1 MPIPI
6 IASDMT
12 ITITSIVSHVGMR
25 VAGWVIACASAA
37 HVMYRMAAIGCE
49 RVHTSWRAKSE
60 RRPLCEFAH
69 CLGGAAFSGD
79 RGDERAA
86 FFRGEEL
93 CLVRPIREDE
103 KCDYSDPHGWDRFG
117 DVHDLPTPQTELAI
131 QAEKSRR
138 YRRADRHPRSS
149 EKRIG
154 ALSLH
159 GSRAKCYTIFNINT
173 GAVSLPL

>member
-1 MPIPI
+1 MSKSTRMTRTGQSEPPHN
-6 IASDMT
+6 IAVACLHAQARSDDAEKVQRQEQYLG
-12 ITITSIVSHVGMR
+12 IVKR
-25 VAGWVIACASAA
+25 L
-37 HVMYRMAAIGCE
+37 
-49 RVHTSWRAKSE
+49 
-60 RRPLCEFAH
+60 PLCEFAH

-79 RGDERAA
+79 RGDEPAA

-93 CLVRPIREDE
+93 CLVRLIREDE

-117 DVHDLPTPQTELAI
+117 DVHDLPTPQTEQAI

-154 ALSLH
+154 RIVPSRESREVLH
-159 GSRAKCYTIFNINT
+159 HF
-173 GAVSLPL
+173 